1 MKEFELFEHTAD
13 VGVRGFGRTVEE
25 AFENTAK
32 AMMSVMFDL
41 EAIEPRREVEIECS
55 AGNVEELLVAFLNE
69 VLSMIDIEGLVL
81 GEFKVRINENKLTCV
96 ARGEEFKAEKHHPKT
111 EVKAATY
118 SQLRVFK
125 NDDGYWVAQCIV
137 DV

>member
-41 EAIEPRREVEIECS
+41 KTIEPKREIEIECS
-55 AGNVEELLVAFLNE
+55 AGSIDELLVAFLNE

-81 GEFKVRINENKLTCV
+81 REFRVSINENKLTCV
-96 ARGEEFKAEKHHPKT
+96 AKGEEFKPEKHHPKT

-118 SQLRVFK
+118 SQLKVFK
-125 NDDGYWVAQCIV
+125 NDGYWVAQCIV